1 MINSMAAAVDPNKK
15 GLIKDVKKD
24 IINQPS
30 TISLSETPSNS
41 KPALPETKLTI
52 TEEKSVTPNSDT
64 TNNNNATEA
73 KPAANNNTTE
83 AKPAANNNATEA
95 KPAANNNAAEAK
107 PAANNNATE
116 AKPAANNNASEAKPA
131 ANNTTEAKPAANN
144 NTNVKK
150 TANNNTNTSSN
161 GANNEKSPNKPFFH
175 LTQKEF
181 WGGPNASYSIT
192 QFLSIFPLTGLLGL
206 DHYYLRSP
214 LSGLLKMIVNM
225 LTFGMWYLYDAAQ
238 VVGEEELVRKNG
250 LSYPLIGS
258 LGLGAGIFTGGS
270 NNSNQKGGG
279 DNNKKSGSPLMFLLY
294 CICVLVPLPFALDH
308 FIVGDTKGGIMKLIM
323 NFGVGFPM
331 IFFGGFFLIFFAI
344 FWGLISVFRLYFQT
358 EDVLNKGIVRVFPA
372 TIFMDKYFCTKLGPD
387 PDCGGE
393 AEESK
398 GFLSVIMDSFKSL
411 SSSFNQIPIVGK
423 FASAATTAASAA
435 TSAATTVASTAATT
449 ASGFATA
456 GMTAAALGPK
466 IGSEVLQETAKLGN
480 PDQYISKNKQLGG
493 GVNQSDAG
501 PIIFIALAVTA
512 AIGVFMAKFRNLD
525 TIDVLPRSVPT
536 LIRSV
541 LGTKRSWFPSDFND
555 DPPVPGAV

>member
-30 TISLSETPSNS
+30 TISLSETSSNS
-41 KPALPETKLTI
+41 KPALPETKLTTI
-52 TEEKSVTPNSDT
+52 EEKSVTPNSDT

-73 KPAANNNTTE
+73 KPAANNATE

-95 KPAANNNAAEAK
+95 KPAAN
-107 PAANNNATE
+107 
-116 AKPAANNNASEAKPA
+116 
-131 ANNTTEAKPAANN
+131 NN

-308 FIVGDTKGGIMKLIM
+308 FIVGDTKGGIVKLIM

-344 FWGLISVFRLYFQT
+344 FWGLISTFRLYFQT

-435 TSAATTVASTAATT
+435 TSTAATT